1 MELSRKEYLSY
12 IRNIE
17 ELEQVVLRYKN
28 ATKPVLICIANKK
41 LQNVLI
47 SDLKNIYE
55 KSYVKEELRFVVVK
69 SKSEYF
75 CRARYKDCEISKV
88 VSSQCRYCKEKDS
101 CRYMLDKKVIK
112 ERKHKYEIINNH
124 QLINKILGNSQFY
137 KDYTKVAFYKS
148 SYENLLVTISKS
160 EIDLLIQEVKPKKQN
175 TNEKIKI
182 IKNCNKC
189 DKLSHLFFSSL
200 DSERR
205 SARYRGMLINE
216 LEKLEPY
223 ENYKV
228 GYILNKL
235 KLFNFGRALRVR
247 KDKSITFK
255 IIIE

>member
-1 MELSRKEYLSY
+1 MLIYNKEDLVQLV
-12 IRNIE
+12 N
-17 ELEQVVLRYKN
+17 RYYN
-28 ATKPVLICIANKK
+28 STKPILICTVNEKVQDALLSELNGIYSNTH
-41 LQNVLI
+41 
-47 SDLKNIYE
+47 KNHNFTFVAVKE
-55 KSYVKEELRFVVVK
+55 KSK
-69 SKSEYF
+69 YF
-75 CRARYKDCEISKV
+75 CKARYKECGISKV
-88 VSSQCRYCKEKDS
+88 ISSQCRYCKEKDS

-124 QLINKILGNSQFY
+124 QLINKMLGNSQFY

-235 KLFNFGRALRVR
+235 KLFNFGRVLRVR